1 MLFTI
6 LSRIHSLALLLV
18 LTFLA
23 ATIVGA
29 AKTGFVPDHS
39 RYDAA
44 EFQNNKGGSRFIV
57 SVFPNPSGKRIL
69 LLDNAA
75 TDPVLAATVPR
86 EIVDKLHKSLI
97 RKGFTVIH
105 SYGMALDEIQG
116 EFDAAV
122 LIYPSEDYV
131 NADFTKLAARLKA
144 KVLFDYCAGWSSGV
158 ADEAG
163 LLHMNFAR
171 TYWPHWLDPEM
182 RQFVGYMQEV
192 TAAEDGILLVPSEA
206 LSTTAARARWF
217 LPLNYYLAPRR
228 FYLYKSKEGSSF
240 LTEYFQWVKDY
251 SETRPY
257 ENQVRMRNH
266 PRALSKLTKMNTA
279 RTLNKEELQIAA
291 DRDVQ
296 WILFWRHQADFTI
309 CDFELVEIETV
320 RGWK

>member
-6 LSRIHSLALLLV
+6 LSRVHSLSLLLV
-18 LTFLA
+18 LTFLG

-29 AKTGFVPDHS
+29 AKTGFVPDHA
-39 RYDAA
+39 RYGAA

-69 LLDNAA
+69 LLDNAE

-86 EIVDKLHKSLI
+86 EIVDKLYNALI
-97 RKGFTVIH
+97 RKGLTVIR
-105 SYGMALDEIQG
+105 SDGMALDGIEG

-131 NADFTKLAARLKA
+131 NADFAKLATRLEA
-144 KVLFDYCAGWSSGV
+144 KVLFDYCAGWSS
-158 ADEAG
+158 ADADAAG
-163 LLHMNFAR
+163 LMHMNFAR

-182 RQFVGYMQEV
+182 RQFVEYMQKA
-192 TAAEDGILLVPSEA
+192 TADDDGILWVPSEA

-217 LPLNYYLAPRR
+217 LTLNYYLAPRR
-228 FYLYKSKEGSSF
+228 FYLYKPKEGASF

-251 SETRPY
+251 SETRSY
-257 ENQVRMRNH
+257 ENQVRMKSH

-279 RTLNKEELQIAA
+279 RTLNEEELQIAA

-296 WILFWRHQADFTI
+296 WILFWRHQADFRI
-309 CDFELVEIETV
+309 CDFELVDIETV

>member
-86 EIVDKLHKSLI
+86 EIVDKLYNALV
-97 RKGFTVIH
+97 RKGLTVIH
-105 SYGMALDEIQG
+105 SDGMALDEIEG

-122 LIYPSEDYV
+122 LIYPSDDYV
-131 NADFTKLAARLKA
+131 NADFAKLATRLEA
-144 KVLFDYCAGWSSGV
+144 KVLFDYCAGWSS
-158 ADEAG
+158 ADADAAG
-163 LLHMNFAR
+163 LMHMNFAR

-182 RQFVGYMQEV
+182 RQFVEYIQKT
-192 TAAEDGILLVPSEA
+192 TAAGDGILWVPSEA

-228 FYLYKSKEGSSF
+228 FYLYKPKEGASF
-240 LTEYFQWVKDY
+240 LTEYFQWVKNY
-251 SETRPY
+251 SETRSY
-257 ENQVRMRNH
+257 ENQMRMKSH

-279 RTLNKEELQIAA
+279 RTLNEEELQIAA

-296 WILFWRHQADFTI
+296 WILFWRHQADFRI
-309 CDFELVEIETV
+309 CDFELVDIETV

>member
-44 EFQNNKGGSRFIV
+44 AFQNKQGGSRFIV
-57 SVFPNPSGKRIL
+57 SIFANPNGKRIL
-69 LLDNAA
+69 LLDNAP
-75 TDPVLAATVPR
+75 TDPVLPSTVPSD
-86 EIVDKLHKSLI
+86 IVDKLAKALE
-97 RKGFTVIH
+97 RKGITAIH
-105 SYGMALDEIQG
+105 SYGMALDEIEG
-116 EFDAAV
+116 NFDAAV

-131 NADFTKLAARLKA
+131 NADFTKLATRLEA
-144 KVLFDYCAGWSSGV
+144 KVLFDYCSGWSS
-158 ADEAG
+158 ADADAAG
-163 LLHMNFAR
+163 LMHMNFAR

-182 RQFVGYMQEV
+182 HQFVEYMEKV
-192 TAAEDGILLVPSEA
+192 TAAGDGILLVPSEA

-228 FYLYKSKEGSSF
+228 FYLYKPRDGTSF

-257 ENQVRMRNH
+257 KDQVRMKSH
-266 PRALSKLTKMNTA
+266 PRALSKLTNMNTA
-279 RTLNKEELQIAA
+279 RTLNEEELQIAA
-291 DRDVQ
+291 NHDVQ
-296 WILFWRHQADFTI
+296 WILFWRHQADFKI
-309 CDFELVEIETV
+309 CDFELVDIETV
-320 RGWK
+320 LGWK

>member
-1 MLFTI
+1 
-6 LSRIHSLALLLV
+6 LALLLV

-44 EFQNNKGGSRFIV
+44 AFQNNKGGSRFIV

-86 EIVDKLHKSLI
+86 EIVDKLSRALSN
-97 RKGFTVIH
+97 KGITAIH
-105 SYGMALDEIQG
+105 SYGMDIDEIEG
-116 EFDAAV
+116 DFDAAV
-122 LIYPSEDYV
+122 LIYPSDEYV
-131 NADFTKLAARLKA
+131 NADFTKLAARLEA
-144 KVLFDYCAGWSSGV
+144 KVLFDYCAGWNS
-158 ADEAG
+158 ADADAAG
-163 LLHMNFAR
+163 LMHMNFAR

-182 RQFVGYMQEV
+182 RQFVAHMQEI
-192 TAAEDGILLVPSEA
+192 TAEKDGILLVPSEA

-228 FYLYKSKEGSSF
+228 FYLYKPEDGTSF

-257 ENQVRMRNH
+257 KGQARMKSH
-266 PRALSKLTKMNTA
+266 PRALSKLTNMNTA
-279 RTLNKEELQIAA
+279 RTLNEEELQIAA

-296 WILFWRHQADFTI
+296 WILFWRHQADFKI
-309 CDFELVEIETV
+309 CDFELVDIETV

>member
-1 MLFTI
+1 MLFAI

-18 LTFLA
+18 LTFLSA
-23 ATIVGA
+23 AIVGA

-39 RYDAA
+39 RYGAA

-86 EIVDKLHKSLI
+86 EIVNKLYNALI
-97 RKGFTVIH
+97 RKGLTVIR
-105 SYGMALDEIQG
+105 SDGMPLDGIEG
-116 EFDAAV
+116 KFDAAV
-122 LIYPSEDYV
+122 LVYPSEGYV
-131 NADFTKLAARLKA
+131 NADFTKLATRLEA
-144 KVLFDYCAGWSSGV
+144 KVLFDYCAGWSSAN
-158 ADEAG
+158 ADAAG
-163 LLHMNFAR
+163 LMHMNFAR

-182 RQFVGYMQEV
+182 RQFVEYLQKA
-192 TAAEDGILLVPSEA
+192 TAAGDGILWVPSEA

-217 LPLNYYLAPRR
+217 LALNYYLAPRR
-228 FYLYKSKEGSSF
+228 FYLYKPKEGASF

-251 SETRPY
+251 NETRPY
-257 ENQVRMRNH
+257 ENQERMKNH
-266 PRALSKLTKMNTA
+266 PRALSKLTKMNTV
-279 RTLNKEELQIAA
+279 RTLNEEELQIAA

-296 WILFWRHQADFTI
+296 WILFWRHQADFRI
-309 CDFELVEIETV
+309 CDFELVDIETV

>member
-6 LSRIHSLALLLV
+6 LSRVHSLSLLLV
-18 LTFLA
+18 LTFLG
-23 ATIVGA
+23 ATIIGA

-86 EIVDKLHKSLI
+86 EIVDKLYNALI
-97 RKGFTVIH
+97 RKGLTVIH
-105 SYGMALDEIQG
+105 SYGMALDEIEG

-122 LIYPSEDYV
+122 LIYPSDDYV
-131 NADFTKLAARLKA
+131 NTDFTKLAARLEA
-144 KVLFDYCAGWSSGV
+144 KVLFDYCAAWSS
-158 ADEAG
+158 ADADAAG
-163 LLHMNFAR
+163 LMHMNFAR
-171 TYWPHWLDPEM
+171 TYWPHWLDSEM
-182 RQFVGYMQEV
+182 RQFVEYMQKA
-192 TAAEDGILLVPSEA
+192 TAAGDGILWVPSEA

-228 FYLYKSKEGSSF
+228 FYLYKPKEGTSF

-257 ENQVRMRNH
+257 ENQVRMKSH

-279 RTLNKEELQIAA
+279 RTLNEEELQIAA

-296 WILFWRHQADFTI
+296 WILFWRHQADFKI
-309 CDFELVEIETV
+309 CDFELVDIETV